1 MGFWKQYLNREEN
14 IGPDPFAFTEEEV
27 MNLVDTFSGLAE
39 IYAGQKAILVNK
51 GFTPEQ
57 AGDIVVALRQEAAA
71 DALAVANGF
80 KKPE

>member
-1 MGFWKQYLNREEN
+1 MGFWKQYLNREDD
-14 IGPDPFAFTEEEV
+14 IAADPFNFSEEQV
-27 MNLVDTFSGLAE
+27 MGLVESFSALAE